1 MIYLG
6 DGITDVPCMR
16 LIKDKNGKS
25 IAVYPR
31 GKKEKVAELLRDNR
45 VNYIAL
51 ADYSENSELENIVK
65 LQMEYIALLTKMEEK
80 EKKQLKS
87 VKTKEEE

>member
-1 MIYLG
+1 MFKSFVFWFKLK
-6 DGITDVPCMR
+6 DV
-16 LIKDKNGKS
+16 
-25 IAVYPR
+25 
-31 GKKEKVAELLRDNR
+31 KEKVAGLLRDNR

-87 VKTKEEE
+87 VKPKEE